1 MELKRWSQNGSAT
14 HSTPT
19 IYMAYLYPPFFQE
32 YSRARQEEFT
42 CHPHTL
48 SPCHKVE
55 DNDPDITSGVDIG
68 SNLYTCK
75 SEQLW
80 MSAQVVVQ
88 GRKAIVE
95 VCGTNPRRKTL
106 RIISV
111 LKVVLAL
118 VVQPCLTL
126 CNPTR
131 LLYSWDSPGKNT
143 GVDSHS
149 LLQGIFLT
157 QNLGLLHCMQI
168 LYCLSHWGRSLKGSK
183 KDKSSFRNHAVVCS
197 P

>member
-1 MELKRWSQNGSAT
+1 MVA
-14 HSTPT
+14 
-19 IYMAYLYPPFFQE
+19 
-32 YSRARQEEFT
+32 
-42 CHPHTL
+42 
-48 SPCHKVE
+48 
-55 DNDPDITSGVDIG
+55 
-68 SNLYTCK
+68 
-75 SEQLW
+75 
-80 MSAQVVVQ
+80 Q

-168 LYCLSHWGRSLKGSK
+168 LYCLNHWGRSFKGSK
-183 KDKSSFRNHAVVCS
+183 KDKSSFRNYAVVCS
-197 P
+197 PWARITLDFGTFPMSKFLYIRTRQGDIICGGFSRAHKRSPISVSHLISIWEITLVILGLHLERLRNYYVKA

>member
-1 MELKRWSQNGSAT
+1 M
-14 HSTPT
+14 
-19 IYMAYLYPPFFQE
+19 
-32 YSRARQEEFT
+32 
-42 CHPHTL
+42 
-48 SPCHKVE
+48 V
-55 DNDPDITSGVDIG
+55 
-68 SNLYTCK
+68 
-75 SEQLW
+75 
-80 MSAQVVVQ
+80 AQD
-88 GRKAIVE
+88 RKAIVE

-118 VVQPCLTL
+118 VAQPYLTL

-157 QNLGLLHCMQI
+157 QNLSLLHCMQI
-168 LYCLSHWGRSLKGSK
+168 LYCLSHWGRPFKGSK
-183 KDKSSFRNHAVVCS
+183 KDKSSFRNYTVVCS
-197 P
+197 PWARITLDFGTFPIGQYQTFCPFTLEPGREILYEGALVVGP